1 MRMGRAFP
9 SARYS
14 LLLSD
19 EIAFRQHLIEIG
31 QEPSQVRTLGGG
43 IASDALRRNQLA
55 LRRDRF
61 LQLAKP
67 AAGLPQAN
75 EVSSHSTS
83 CETGVTCQG
92 GSLPEPDGA

>member
-9 SARYS
+9 IARYTP
-14 LLLSD
+14 LLSD
-19 EIAFRQHLIEIG
+19 EVAFRQHLIEIG
-31 QEPSQVRTLGGG
+31 QKPPQVRTLGGG
-43 IASDALRRNQLA
+43 IASNALRRNELA
-55 LRRDRF
+55 LSRDRF

-83 CETGVTCQG
+83 C
-92 GSLPEPDGA
+92 